1 MCRGSLEELII
12 PEDFAHM
19 DAPDGPPLHP
29 RFLPMVSN
37 GLARIALH
45 AKAQDMTAATWD
57 VCYSFLRVR
66 PRHREQGA
74 LFVVLNKLVSCGLRG
89 LGWACVADL

>member
-12 PEDFAHM
+12 PEDFAHT

-45 AKAQDMTAATWD
+45 AKAQDMTPATWD

-66 PRHREQGA
+66 P
-74 LFVVLNKLVSCGLRG
+74 S
-89 LGWACVADL
+89 